1 MTFAVY
7 GTPTSSG
14 IAIGRVHLDGAK
26 SLDIASSKI
35 DATDLASEKQRLEEA
50 VYRAVGFL
58 DEVKRK
64 IPSSSPPETVSFV
77 NTHMQMVLDESLRV
91 GVASIIESNNCT
103 AEWALRLYEKDISS
117 FFDKTEDPYFK
128 SRIEDIRQVINVIL
142 KNFSSQHMKP

>member
-35 DATDLASEKQRLEEA
+35 DATDSSEKKRLEEA

-58 DEVKRK
+58 DEVKSK
-64 IPSSSPPETVSFV
+64 IPFFAPRDRVVCKYSYKWFEMNS
-77 NTHMQMVLDESLRV
+77 ESWSRI
-91 GVASIIESNNCT
+91 IIESNNCT

-128 SRIEDIRQVINVIL
+128 SRKEDIRQVINDL
-142 KNFSSQHMKP
+142 TLFAAR